1 MIKGKVAVSL
11 LAVVMIFLSGCKS
24 IHVGGSGQVGS
35 VKTSGDVS
43 VPLPK
48 TK

>member
-1 MIKGKVAVSL
+1 MKRGMVAVVL
-11 LAVVMIFLSGCKS
+11 LATVVIFLSGCKS
-24 IHVGGSGQVGS
+24 VRVGGCGQVGS

>member
-1 MIKGKVAVSL
+1 MKKGMVAVL
-11 LAVVMIFLSGCKS
+11 LFAAVVIFLSGCKS
-24 IHVGGSGQVGS
+24 VRVGATGQVGS